1 MALIPAA
8 RHTPR
13 RERGRTASWVVAAVA
28 LLFVLWALIIW
39 GLAGA
44 GGDGEEASAAQGP
57 ENRPVSRGVSSDTGP
72 ELVRIQDEY
81 EWDIFDERLLI
92 GYSDNVFAGRVEEE
106 VGSEA
111 AWTSIPND
119 DENPHTQYAVEVLD
133 AVEAGGPKPVSAGG
147 RAVVDQLGG
156 RGEKT
161 GRPHVAAPLTCGQQ
175 VVGAPL
181 TVGREYLFAAVYD
194 ADERRYAITAP
205 PAGAVELGGP
215 EERRALV
222 VAYERAAR
230 EQVNPLRAGET
241 KPEVSCD

>member
-1 MALIPAA
+1 MPTA
-8 RHTPR
+8 RRGAR
-13 RERGRTASWVVAAVA
+13 RGRSRTASWVVAAVA
-28 LLFVLWALIIW
+28 LLFVLWALLIW
-39 GLAGA
+39 GLNGA
-44 GGDGEEASAAQGP
+44 GGGDDEAAAPRGP
-57 ENRPVSRGVSSDTGP
+57 ESRPVSRGVSSDTGP
-72 ELVRIQDEY
+72 EIVRIQDEY
-81 EWDIFDERLLI
+81 EWDVFDERLLI
-92 GYSDNVFAGRVEEE
+92 GYSDNVFAGRVVEK

-111 AWTSIPND
+111 SWTSIPND
-119 DENPHTQYAVEVLD
+119 DEDPHTQYAVEVLEV
-133 AVEAGGPKPVSAGG
+133 VEAGGPKPVSAGG
-147 RAVVDQLGG
+147 RATVDQLGG

-215 EERRALV
+215 EERQALV
-222 VAYERAAR
+222 AAYERAAR
-230 EQVNPLRAGET
+230 EQVDPLRAGGT